1 MLRLLIIVVLLQLSI
16 FSFGRSFNILHW
28 GLEDGLS
35 NSLVV
40 DLAYDKHGNLWIAT
54 EAGLNMFD
62 GRRFMSYDTTN
73 SDIAGNSL
81 NTLLYDYNKD
91 LLWIGTKSGLSI
103 FDCASGTF
111 LPTEQ
116 FDSIPMIRN
125 IQSLAKSKDGIWIA
139 NLYGKILHY
148 NENNNKINVYS
159 RENVPDLPN
168 GFLSVF
174 DNGNGELYIGHVNDG
189 LTVLDIKTR
198 EIRRFVSAPGSLPG
212 NRVYSII
219 SDNLGNI
226 WIGTHQGLAMY
237 NPANDSFQ
245 SFKHIPDNENS
256 LLSDHI
262 YMLRIFNGN
271 ELWIASDIGGVSILD
286 LRLVAQQNIIPVKFR
301 NLKTTYNH
309 YGLSSKNIRSILQ
322 DKYGNIWI
330 GNHSSGID
338 LICNSEP
345 MFRTLPYFEQGTNQ
359 NPIQGIFVD
368 KANGIWIGNENEIAL
383 FRDGQLIERHDF
395 SKHLRRPYVRLN
407 SIQDIDGQLLL
418 GLYDDG
424 MLSFNPI
431 TRRFNRLGDAFNK
444 DVFSIYKTSEGNILV
459 GSHGLYRYSN
469 GKIDEVLDY
478 DKTIGHQ
485 AIYSIIQ
492 DKTRNL
498 WIGTYGNG
506 IYIFDKSAK
515 LIKHITAKEGF
526 CSNVIHQLHADVKG
540 GIWIA
545 TRHGLGY
552 VKDCVKP
559 DNFKCFT
566 DKNGLNDIYV
576 HALIT
581 DAVGNLW
588 FSTNKGISRLNIRDN
603 TFRHYDWLDG
613 IPRGSFMDNSVTVDS
628 SGNIYFG
635 SQNGVCW
642 FNPRLSEISESPSP
656 IRILEVLSLYNEGHD
671 YKEKQVLPDKDGV
684 IRLPHDRNSIVI
696 SFAVSD
702 FSQTDKV
709 EYAYM
714 LEGMDKTWIPVKNET
729 SVTFRNL
736 PSGSYTFK
744 ARARMHK
751 QSWSDDMIA
760 EIRIVISPSAWLSW
774 YAIGT
779 YFLILLGVGI
789 ILLRLYKKRLE
800 NANRVRLE
808 QEKAQAERALNDE
821 RLRFYTNVTH
831 ELRTPLTLILGPL
844 EDMTKDEKLPR
855 PYDKKIKTIR
865 DSAVKLLDLVNQL
878 LEFRKTETQNKK
890 LVVSKQ
896 NIARLVREI
905 SLRYQELNR
914 NPNVEFKVDISLRN
928 PIIYFDQEIIRT
940 ILNNLLSNAVKYT
953 PEGSITVR
961 LQDVSADEKEYVELS
976 VSDTGYGIEESE
988 LSRIFERFY
997 QTNGTHQASGTGI
1010 GLSIVKAMVELH
1022 EGTLEVKS
1030 KVGKGTLFTIRILAN
1045 NTYPNSLHRET
1056 ITETTPEKDREE
1068 NKMYLDTDNR
1078 PLILVIEDNDDIRD
1092 YISESLSDKYR
1103 VITAVNG
1110 QKGVEMAVN
1119 EIPDVI
1125 ISDIMMPVMDGMEAC
1140 RILKSDMTTSHI
1152 PIILLTAKNAIE
1164 DKEKGYETGAD
1175 SYLTKP
1181 FSAKLLLNRV
1191 CNILDTR
1198 SRLFDYIK
1206 KNLMDVDT
1214 SARLDQKVISP
1225 SPVLNNLDDE
1235 FISKLVLTIK
1245 ENITSELLGMDFLQ
1259 GKFNMSYS
1267 TLYRKVKGLTGLSAN
1282 EFIQKVKLRHAAELL
1297 TRGDMNVN
1305 EVAYASGFNSL
1316 SYFSG
1321 KFKKEYE
1328 VNPSQY
1334 HDKIINS

>member
-1 MLRLLIIVVLLQLSI
+1 MLRFLVIMILVQLST
-16 FSFGRSFNILHW
+16 FCFGRSFNILHW
-28 GLEDGLS
+28 GLENGLT

-62 GRRFMSYDTTN
+62 GKRFILYDTTN
-73 SDIAGNSL
+73 SNIAGNSL
-81 NTLLYDYNKD
+81 NTLLYDDNKD

-103 FDCASGTF
+103 IDCAAGTF

-116 FDSIPMIRN
+116 FDSISMIRN

-148 NENNNKINVYS
+148 DENNKKTNVYS
-159 RENVPDLPN
+159 QDNVPNLPD
-168 GFLSVF
+168 GFLSVY
-174 DNGNGELYIGHVNDG
+174 DNGLGELYIGHIDEGISVM
-189 LTVLDIKTR
+189 DIKTG
-198 EIRRFVSAPGSLPG
+198 EIRRFVSASGSLPG

-237 NPANDSFQ
+237 NPANGSFQ

-286 LRLVAQQNIIPVKFR
+286 LRLVAQQNLIPVKFR

-309 YGLSSKNIRSILQ
+309 YGLSSKNIRSMLQ
-322 DKYGNIWI
+322 DRYGNIWV

-345 MFRTLPYFEQGTNQ
+345 LFRTLPYFEHATNQ
-359 NPIQGIFVD
+359 KPIQGIFVD
-368 KANGIWIGNENEIAL
+368 ETNGIWVGNENEIAL
-383 FRDGQLIERHDF
+383 FRDGELIERYDF

-431 TRRFNRLGDAFNK
+431 TRCFNRIGDSFNK
-444 DVFSIYKTSEGNILV
+444 DVFFIYKTSEGDILI
-459 GSHGLYRYSN
+459 GSHGLYRYNN
-469 GKIDEVLDY
+469 GDIDEALEY
-478 DKTIGHQ
+478 NKTIGHL
-485 AIYSIIQ
+485 AIYNIIQ
-492 DKTRNL
+492 DKTGNL
-498 WIGTYGNG
+498 WVGTYGNG
-506 IYIFDKSAK
+506 IYIFDNSAK
-515 LIKHITAKEGF
+515 LIKHITTKDGF
-526 CSNVIHQLHADVKG
+526 CSNVIHQFHADGNG

-552 VKDCVKP
+552 VKDCSKP
-559 DNFKCFT
+559 KNFNCFT
-566 DKNGLNDIYV
+566 DRNGLNDIYV

-581 DAVGNLW
+581 DSIGNLW
-588 FSTNKGISRLNIRDN
+588 LSTNKGISRLNIKGN

-642 FNPRLSEISESPSP
+642 FNPKLSEINESSSP
-656 IRILEVLSLYNEGHD
+656 IRILEVLSLYNEGRD
-671 YKEKQVLPDKDGV
+671 YKEKQVLPDSDGV

-714 LEGMDKTWIPVKNET
+714 LEGIDKTWIPVKNET

-736 PSGSYTFK
+736 PSGSYIFK
-744 ARARMHK
+744 VKARMHK

-800 NANRVRLE
+800 NANKVRLE

-844 EDMTKDEKLPR
+844 EDMAKDEKLPK

-865 DSAVKLLDLVNQL
+865 NSAVKLLELVNQL
-878 LEFRKTETQNKK
+878 LEFRKTETHNKK

-914 NPNVEFKVDISLRN
+914 NPNVEFRVDISLKN
-928 PIIYFDQEIIRT
+928 PIIYFDHEIIRT

-953 PEGSITVR
+953 PTGLITVK

-988 LSRIFERFY
+988 LPRIFERFY
-997 QTNGTHQASGTGI
+997 QTNGSHQASGTGI

-1022 EGTLEVKS
+1022 EGTLEVES
-1030 KVGKGTLFTIRILAN
+1030 KVGKGTLFTIRILTN
-1045 NTYPNSLHRET
+1045 NTYPNSFHRET
-1056 ITETTPEKDREE
+1056 IPETQPEIDQAENVMTLDSDR
-1068 NKMYLDTDNR
+1068 R

-1092 YISESLSDKYR
+1092 YISESLSNEYR
-1103 VITAVNG
+1103 VISAVNG
-1110 QKGVEMAVN
+1110 QQGVEMAVN

-1125 ISDIMMPVMDGMEAC
+1125 ISDIMMPVMDGIEAC
-1140 RILKSDMTTSHI
+1140 RLLKSEMATSHI
-1152 PIILLTAKNAIE
+1152 PVILLTAKNTIE

-1181 FSAKLLLNRV
+1181 FSAKLLQNRIH
-1191 CNILDTR
+1191 NILDTR
-1198 SRLFDYIK
+1198 SRLFEYIK
-1206 KNLMDVDT
+1206 TNLMDVDVST
-1214 SARLDQKVISP
+1214 PLVQKVVSP

-1235 FISKLVLTIK
+1235 FISKLVLIIE
-1245 ENITSELLGMDFLQ
+1245 ENITSEQLCMDFLQ

-1297 TRGDMNVN
+1297 KRGGMNVN

-1321 KFKKEYE
+1321 KFKKEYG

-1334 HDKIINS
+1334 QDKQI